1 MNLVVVG
8 YWVGNKGDQ
17 AVTTFVMEMIDRS
30 ELVEKVYVT
39 ATKPGA
45 AARLFKKYKKA
56 TFVPYGSKF
65 YTPEGSSLFSRIAR
79 RIHQIKFCRMDFPCI
94 VKAVVRGESQSGI
107 LARSSSLVSLYRQAA
122 GMIVTGGHHIT
133 TMRDADMVAPIPYD
147 MGLAYL
153 SHTPYYL
160 WSQSIGPLDI
170 EKGENEIFITHLLGE
185 ARGLYVREPS
195 SISIVED
202 FGVDQEKV
210 HETYDSVFGLA
221 GIYADLRESHN
232 RDDCMGI
239 SLFFGNMK
247 TKQEED
253 RYVDMMAGFVD
264 AMYQCGLSVRFF
276 PMEATSREYALIG
289 RIRES
294 VPEAC
299 TSVVD
304 TNVDTYTHMKEVSR
318 CRFFLGHKTHSV
330 VFALCTNTPLIA
342 LEYHPK
348 TKEFMRLFGMERF
361 SIEDE
366 LATQEWFEDALQM
379 LIEEEK
385 LLAEKLDSRNANVS
399 KTVMGDF
406 ETMLVDLAEEERR

>member
-1 MNLVVVG
+1 MNLVIVG

-17 AVTTFVMEMIDRS
+17 AVATFVMEMIDRS
-30 ELVEKVYVT
+30 ESVEKVYVT
-39 ATKPGA
+39 ATKPGV
-45 AARLFKKYKKA
+45 AARLFEKYKKA
-56 TFVPYGSKF
+56 TFVPYGSEF
-65 YTPEGSSLFSRIAR
+65 YTPEGSSLFVRIAR
-79 RIHQIKFCRMDFPCI
+79 KVHQMKFCRMDFPCM
-94 VKAVVRGESQSGI
+94 VTAVVKGRGQSDV
-107 LARSSSLVSLYRQAA
+107 LARSSSLVSLYRKTT
-122 GMIVTGGHHIT
+122 GMIVTGGHHLT
-133 TMRDADMVAPIPYD
+133 TMRDTDMVAPIPYD
-147 MGLAYL
+147 IGLAYL

-170 EKGENEIFITHLLGE
+170 EKKENRCFVKHLLGE

-195 SISIVED
+195 SISIVENY
-202 FGVDQEKV
+202 GVDPEKV

-253 RYVDMMAGFVD
+253 RYVDMMAGFVG
-264 AMYQCGLSVRFF
+264 AMHQRGLSVRFF
-276 PMEATSREYALIG
+276 PMEATSREYALIC
-289 RIRES
+289 RIREGA
-294 VPEAC
+294 PEAC
-299 TSVVD
+299 VSVAD

-385 LLAEKLDSRNANVS
+385 LLAEKLDSRNADVS

-406 ETMLVDLAEEERR
+406 EMMLAALAEEEGR